1 MNEYLNKSFS
11 FDLREEFFEIE
22 QNFFF
27 SDDDSMFPYVSFGS
41 DFSNPSI
48 CIMFRKNGV
57 EYFLSEES
65 GYFACRGR
73 IFRINDISKYTW
85 QLSKLDFIRV
95 KKWMLE
101 SLDYCLDEYKELC
114 LDAIS
119 KLDYEKGRR
128 NAHFQIITDD
138 NDTEIERIR
147 FNFRDLYYDLM
158 LNNNSMFRGIIDDPW
173 SHLNKKEIKGLEKK
187 LVLSIMNNS
196 KTIKNKIKE
205 LEK

>member
-1 MNEYLNKSFS
+1 MNEYLNKNFS

-22 QNFFF
+22 QNFYF
-27 SDDDSMFPYVSFGS
+27 SDDDSRVPYVSFGPE
-41 DFSNPSI
+41 FNNPSI
-48 CIMFRKNGV
+48 CLMFKRNGV
-57 EYFLSEES
+57 KYFLSEES
-65 GYFACRGR
+65 GYFAWRSR
-73 IFRINDISKYTW
+73 KIRINDISTYTW
-85 QLSKLDFIRV
+85 QLSKIEFIRV

-101 SLDYCLDEYKELC
+101 SLIYCSDEYKVLC

-158 LNNNSMFRGIIDDPW
+158 VEDDSMFRGIIDDPW